1 MPKHFPIFTLT
12 AWVKNVYTLRTAQ
25 GTNGDKLHTGS
36 YLTQQFTHLPVHNPQ
51 VIPLFVQV
59 FTSQLSTL
67 KINHFNLLN
76 RRLYP
81 QSTPPINMK
90 KKKI

>member
-36 YLTQQFTHLPVHNPQ
+36 LLTKQFTAHPVHNPQ
-51 VIPLFVQV
+51 LIPLFVQV
-59 FTSQLSTL
+59 FTPQLSTL
-67 KINHFNLLN
+67 KINHFNLLD

>member
-1 MPKHFPIFTLT
+1 MPNPLPHFISL
-12 AWVKNVYTLRTAQ
+12 AWVKNVYSLRIPQ

-36 YLTQQFTHLPVHNPQ
+36 RLTEQFTTRPVHNPQ
-51 VIPLFVQV
+51 LIPLFVQV
-59 FTSQLSTL
+59 FTPQLSTL
-67 KINHFNLLN
+67 KINHFNLLD

>member
-1 MPKHFPIFTLT
+1 MPNILSFV
-12 AWVKNVYTLRTAQ
+12 WVKNVYSLRTAQ
-25 GTNGDKLHTGS
+25 GTNSDKLPTPPLS
-36 YLTQQFTHLPVHNPQ
+36 TRTFTYQPVHKSL
-51 VIPLFVQV
+51 VVLRLVQV

-67 KINHFNLLN
+67 KINHFNPLN